1 MAKRE
6 KIIVFLMTIAIVF
19 GGYNMFFASSSPKT
33 DTVSAEKS
41 LEELEKFV
49 SDIKKTVDSDPPE
62 TDLYIIGRAASKWA
76 GDPFLKTDFSA
87 KPDTAN
93 RSRDK
98 AFDHE
103 VSFVYSGFI
112 ETGHKKLAVISGIEY
127 EVGEQLDMEGYTLM
141 DISQNQVTIGIKG
154 TKSNIILPLNEN

>member
-6 KIIVFLMTIAIVF
+6 KIIVLLMIIAIAF

-33 DTVSAEKS
+33 GTASAENS

-49 SDIKKTVDSDPPE
+49 LDIEKTVDSDPPE
-62 TDLYIIGRAASKWA
+62 TDLYIIDRAASKWA

-87 KPDTAN
+87 KSDTAS

-98 AFDHE
+98 AFDRE

-112 ETGHKKLAVISGIEY
+112 ETGHKKLAVISGMEY
-127 EVGEQLDMEGYTLM
+127 EVGEQLNMGGYALM
-141 DISQNQVTIGIKG
+141 DILPNQVTIGIKG
-154 TKSNIILPLNEN
+154 TKINIILPLNEN